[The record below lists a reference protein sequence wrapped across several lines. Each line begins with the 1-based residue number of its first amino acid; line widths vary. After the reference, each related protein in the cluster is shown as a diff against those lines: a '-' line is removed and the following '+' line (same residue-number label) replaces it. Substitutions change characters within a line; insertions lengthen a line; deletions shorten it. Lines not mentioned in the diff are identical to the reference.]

1 MRHSCIQMLFLS
13 LILSALCCETA
24 QAASRKDRAV
34 RDSLWNVAIEHN
46 LHGRF
51 EESNAVFQDLI
62 DNDGLSLRRKKEAWW
77 RMGRMARLSGDYR
90 SFCKYERLRG
100 ARIHKFFLALAELPP
115 RCMERHGHD
124 VSVDYIVDS
133 VIVEGEYR
141 GGLIKIPV
149 TVNGH
154 QEWFTIDNGME
165 EYNLVSESFAAK
177 CGIRTIDVEAY
188 LSGSTGTKTTYHM
201 GVLDSLSI
209 GSLTFRNL
217 LFSIVP
223 DNSVENPYIDL
234 SALLGSGFFR
244 LAGEML
250 FLNKE
255 RKLVFPERQEELES
269 NLTLN
274 GLDEHLVKVGVFGDI
289 LQFQLDL
296 GSARTHLNG
305 YYFERNK
312 EWIQDTFPTDTTTT
326 YGLGGAKQERF
337 YVVDSLSFTACD
349 GVYRK
354 KQVRIE
360 TSKVDIFA
368 DYDGLLGSDFILSFD
383 KVALNLRNM
392 YLYVE

>member
-1 MRHSCIQMLFLS
+1 MSHSLIRMLFLA
-13 LILSALCCETA
+13 LILSALWCETA
-24 QAASRKDRAV
+24 HATSRKDRAV

-51 EESNAVFQDLI
+51 EESTAVFQDLI
-62 DNDGLSLRRKKEAWW
+62 DNYGLSRRRKKEAWW
-77 RMGRMARLSGDYR
+77 RMGRMARLLGDYR
-90 SFCKYERLRG
+90 SFCEYERFRG

-115 RCMERHGHD
+115 RSLERHGHD
-124 VSVDYIVDS
+124 VSVDYIIDS
-133 VIVEGEYR
+133 VFVDGEYR

-177 CGIRTIDVEAY
+177 CGIRSIGVGAS
-188 LSGSTGTKTTYHM
+188 LAGSTGSKTSYSM

-223 DNSVENPYIDL
+223 DSSVENPFMDL
-234 SALLGSGFFR
+234 SAMLGSGFFR
-244 LAGEML
+244 VAGEML

-255 RKLVFPERQEELES
+255 RKIVFPERQDELES

-274 GLDEHLVKVGVFGDI
+274 GLDEHLVKVGVFGDA

-337 YVVDSLSFTACD
+337 YLVDSLSFTAC
-349 GVYRK
+349 GGEFRK
-354 KQVRIE
+354 EKVRIE
-360 TSKVDIFA
+360 TSKVDIFT

-383 KVALNLRNM
+383 KAALNLRNM

>member
-1 MRHSCIQMLFLS
+1 MRRSYIQLLILS

-24 QAASRKDRAV
+24 QAASQKDRAV
-34 RDSLWNVAIEHN
+34 RDSLWNVAIEHSQ
-46 LHGRF
+46 HGRF

-77 RMGRMARLSGDYR
+77 RMGRMARLLGDYS

-133 VIVEGEYR
+133 VFVDGMYR

-177 CGIRTIDVEAY
+177 CGIRSIGIGAS
-188 LSGSTGTKTTYHM
+188 LSGSTGSKTSYNM

-223 DNSVENPYIDL
+223 DSSVENPFMDL
-234 SALLGSGFFR
+234 SAMLGSGFFR

-255 RKLVFPERQEELES
+255 RKIVFPERQEELES

-274 GLDEHLVKVGVFGDI
+274 GVDEHLVQVGVFGDT
-289 LQFQLDL
+289 LRFQLDL
-296 GSARTHLNG
+296 GASQTHLIG
-305 YYFERNK
+305 YYFDRNK
-312 EWIQDTFPTDTTTT
+312 KWIQDTYPTDTTTR
-326 YGLGGAKQERF
+326 YGLGRAKLEKF
-337 YVVDSLSFTACD
+337 YVVDSLTFSACGGEFTKEKA
-349 GVYRK
+349 K
-354 KQVRIE
+354 IE
-360 TSKVDIFA
+360 TSRIDLFA

-383 KVALNLRNM
+383 KAALNLRKM